1 MRRARAHA
9 SPIVTAR
16 VVTGAEGYHEPVT
29 GEAARGAHEAND
41 ATRGSAIKLAAE
53 VASRLLGFAT
63 TFLLIRG
70 LRAAVFGSFTA
81 LSTLALLLAESGELG
96 LQALASRALVARTL
110 SLRSLI
116 VARLALAPLVTAVAL
131 AASTAVPALA
141 GRWGAGAL
149 DGPALALLVAWFAL
163 SGWGEFLGVALRCRR
178 AKRQEALLLVVLRGT
193 ALAAAAVALFAGA
206 SLRGVSLAL
215 ALSPLPAIVLGA
227 VLVRRASAEGP
238 AREARPA
245 SVLRESFPLA
255 LHGGLLLLSPR
266 VELLVLWLL
275 QWLREEGDPALGFF
289 SVALSVIWFL
299 SVVPTAIVAGAMP
312 ALTREALRGEGSVR
326 RRTAATLALV
336 AAPAAVGL
344 ALVARPLAGV
354 LLGAGYGK
362 SDYGAVAACLRI
374 MALALPALFL
384 NALVFGALIAAGRA
398 SWLPRLT
405 AARVALAFALAF
417 VLVPA
422 FGERGASAGLVCA
435 EWALLAA
442 GTAACRRA
450 LFAIPVAAPLAWA
463 LAACVPMA
471 LAVNGV
477 RESLPLAV
485 PIGALS
491 WAATL
496 AAVARLRPGLAREL
510 VGGLR

>member
-1 MRRARAHA
+1 MG
-9 SPIVTAR
+9 P
-16 VVTGAEGYHEPVT
+16 VVTGESAG
-29 GEAARGAHEAND
+29 GSREADD
-41 ATRGSAIKLAAE
+41 ATRGSAIKLGAE
-53 VASRLLGFAT
+53 VTSRLLGLAT
-63 TFLLIRG
+63 TLLLIRG
-70 LRAAVFGSFTA
+70 LRAALFGSFTA
-81 LSTLALLLAESGELG
+81 LSALALLLAESGELG
-96 LQALASRALVARTL
+96 LSALASRALVARTL
-110 SLRSLI
+110 SLRSLVI
-116 VARLALAPLVTAVAL
+116 ARLALAPLVAAVAL
-131 AASTAVPALA
+131 AASTAVPARA
-141 GRWGAGAL
+141 GRWGVGGL

-193 ALAAAAVALFAGA
+193 ALAAAAIALLAGA
-206 SLRGVSLAL
+206 ALRGVSLAL
-215 ALSPLPAIVLGA
+215 ALSPLPAVALGA
-227 VLVRRASAEGP
+227 LLLRRAPSDGP
-238 AREARPA
+238 APDARPG

-255 LHGGLLLLSPR
+255 VHGALLLLSPR

-275 QWLREEGDPALGFF
+275 QWARGENDPALGFF

-299 SVVPTAIVAGAMP
+299 SMVPTAIAAGAMP
-312 ALTREALRGEGSVR
+312 ALTREALRGEGPVR
-326 RRTAATLALV
+326 RRTSATLALV

-344 ALVARPLAGV
+344 ALVALPLAGA
-354 LLGAGYGK
+354 LLGGGYGP
-362 SDYGAVAACLRI
+362 SGYAAVAACLRI

-422 FGERGASAGLVCA
+422 FGARGASAGLVGA

-442 GTAACRRA
+442 GAAACRRA
-450 LFAIPVAAPLAWA
+450 SFGIPVAAPLAWA
-463 LAACVPMA
+463 VVACVPMA

-485 PIGALS
+485 AVGALS
-491 WAATL
+491 WAATV
-496 AAVARLRPGLAREL
+496 AVAMRLRPGLVRDL
-510 VGGLR
+510 GGASR